1 VVGYPGVNDV
11 IFINIRLIVMPKP
24 KLILYGRELST
35 CTCYYRIFNH
45 EAELFVTGTAKEFL
59 RKIGEI
65 NFDIAVLCFCFAEE
79 KDVEE
84 LSRLEALSGPLPVLA
99 CSKSYN
105 PNFIRLAAQ
114 RGVNHFLLC
123 DMEVN
128 KIRQFI
134 LTALRGSGLRSFME
148 FCCPGCLA
156 SSPYVG
162 KMINEIVHAFPHR
175 LTIKELS
182 RRLGI
187 TARRLQMV
195 CQQAFGKTFTH
206 LMRRIW
212 VYQALKM
219 MQNTNLDNTEISFQ
233 LNYSDETSLARI
245 FRKELG
251 YSPTE
256 ARKRLNKYSPEEL
269 LMKKNLGVV
278 QHSG

>member
-1 VVGYPGVNDV
+1 MFCNLS
-11 IFINIRLIVMPKP
+11 IMSKP
-24 KLILYGRELST
+24 KLILYAQKLSA
-35 CTCYYRIFNH
+35 CLCYNSLFNH
-45 EAELFVTGTAKEFL
+45 EFEMFITGTEENFL
-59 RKIGEI
+59 RKIGDV
-65 NFDIAVLCFCFAEE
+65 NADVAVLCYCFAKE

-84 LSRLEALSGPLPVLA
+84 LSRLDALTGPLPVVV

-123 DMEVN
+123 DMEVD

-134 LTALRGSGLRSFME
+134 LTALRGSGLRSFLE
-148 FCCPGCLA
+148 FCCPGCHV

-162 KMINEIVHAFPHR
+162 KMINEILHAFPHR

-182 RRLGI
+182 QRLGI

-219 MQNTNLDNTEISFQ
+219 MQNTRLDNTEISLQ

-256 ARKRLNKYSPEEL
+256 ARKRLSTYSPEEL
-269 LMKKNLGVV
+269 LMKKNLCVV
-278 QHSG
+278 QNSG